1 MLHDTK
7 RLPCKCQTLLSVSV
21 NIYKSTF
28 LWLFV
33 WLFFLA
39 DGYQA
44 GNPESLLGL
53 HTVYCELKIN
63 HEY

>member
-1 MLHDTK
+1 MAV
-7 RLPCKCQTLLSVSV
+7 C
-21 NIYKSTF
+21 
-28 LWLFV
+28 
-33 WLFFLA
+33 FFLA

-44 GNPESLLGL
+44 GNQESLLGL